1 MFYPSAPPPADSTP
15 VAGPLHLIR
24 LHKHPS
30 ASRLPGSLWC
40 RPSDWHP
47 KTQTNRKSLMRS
59 TPPSLLGI
67 QAKVWWP
74 ANVNR
79 RRLWCRWPCLIAAH
93 RPKGFRFRREGRN
106 RDLGLGTV
114 QGRSGHGPFNI
125 TCQRAPE
132 AAQRLI
138 DRAAGVLRPLIP
150 PSGLRPER
158 SLQTSLSR
166 TWSGFNVDFRKIYP
180 ST

>member
-1 MFYPSAPPPADSTP
+1 MVYLSAPPPADSTP

-40 RPSDWHP
+40 RPSDRHP
-47 KTQTNRKSLMRS
+47 KTQANRKSLMRS

-93 RPKGFRFRREGRN
+93 RPKGFRFSREGRN
-106 RDLGLGTV
+106 RDLGLGQCPENRANKQRAHGEGWSVSTFFISRLKTPSAAPHT
-114 QGRSGHGPFNI
+114 QLPGRSSARKLRPVCSSFDC
-125 TCQRAPE
+125 T
-132 AAQRLI
+132 
-138 DRAAGVLRPLIP
+138 RAATTLRKQL
-150 PSGLRPER
+150 GL
-158 SLQTSLSR
+158 
-166 TWSGFNVDFRKIYP
+166 F
-180 ST
+180 